1 MGNLGPWEIALIVLA
16 VLLIFGP
23 KQLPKIGR
31 QLGGG
36 MREFKDSVTEP
47 AREIRE
53 AVDTPKELLSFNPK
67 KDIEDA
73 LNPFKEPE
81 EEEALEG
88 EILEPVE
95 TDGHT
100 TAAVPAEPEAPA
112 RAEPVAVAVEAPPE
126 SAQAPAESAEPEP
139 PAPQKS

>member
-95 TDGHT
+95 TDG
-100 TAAVPAEPEAPA
+100 AAVPAESEAA
-112 RAEPVAVAVEAPPE
+112 AQAEPVAVAVEAPPE
-126 SAQAPAESAEPEP
+126 SAEAPAESAEPEP
-139 PAPQKS
+139 PASRKS